1 MFRRI
6 LIALCVTTIFV
17 AGAIAQ
23 EQPASAASFNFSS
36 VFTAHNGDQPSG
48 NIAYLA
54 SFEHYF
60 GEHGGILLNY
70 ANVRDQ
76 KFASPTGGVQS
87 NAHET
92 TLAYMA
98 RFPHGKLT
106 PFVIVGGG
114 AVIFNPTENFVLSSG
129 GTPTLQAK
137 AAFLYGGGADY
148 NVTRNIALRMQYR
161 GLLFRSP
168 DFHTVD
174 LDGQTYSHL
183 AEPSLGVVFR
193 F

>member
-6 LIALCVTTIFV
+6 LIALCVATILV
-17 AGAIAQ
+17 TGAIAQ
-23 EQPASAASFNFSS
+23 EQPASAVSFNFNS
-36 VFTAHNGDQPSG
+36 VFTVHNGDQPSG
-48 NIAYLA
+48 NAAYLA

-60 GEHGGILLNY
+60 GEHSGIVLNY

-76 KFASPTGGVQS
+76 KFATPTGGVQS
-87 NAHET
+87 NANELT
-92 TLAYMA
+92 AGYMA

-114 AVIFNPTENFVLSSG
+114 ALVFSPTNNFVLSSG
-129 GTPTLQAK
+129 GTPTTQTK

-148 NVTRNIALRMQYR
+148 NFTRNIAFRMQYR

-168 DFHTVD
+168 DFHTMD
-174 LDGQTYSHL
+174 LDNQAYSHL
-183 AEPSLGVVFR
+183 AEPSVGVVFR